1 MPQRTR
7 TRTASSERP
16 PGADFQTRR
25 SGGIEVL
32 QSQALAR
39 FDWLVH
45 GFSTKSGGVSDFCGA
60 RVLNLGYTEWDSPAN
75 VQKNRA
81 RFQAALGAAAMR
93 MTLVRQIHSDI
104 VHEFG
109 ARADGAPR
117 GDALITRAPGL
128 LLAVGTADCVPILL
142 ADPRQRAVAAIH
154 AGWRGTL
161 ARITEKTLGRMQMS
175 FGTRAAD
182 IIAVLGPAIGRCCY
196 QVGPEV
202 VQAFAAKFPNA
213 AEWFAHVSDGP
224 LGKTA
229 TFESVA
235 AGEAPNPLKWL
246 WQTPPGHDPP
256 PPSLPLDLAAANRSQ
271 LVAAGVR
278 AANIFSTSLC
288 TACRTDILFSYR
300 RERPHTGRL
309 LGVIG
314 IRQ

>member
-1 MPQRTR
+1 MPARTR
-7 TRTASSERP
+7 TRTAPSETSS
-16 PGADFQTRR
+16 GAGWHTRR
-25 SGGIEVL
+25 SEGIEAL
-32 QSQALAR
+32 ESPALAQ

-45 GFSTKSGGVSDFCGA
+45 GFSTKAGGVSDFGGA
-60 RVLNLGYTEWDSPAN
+60 RVLNLGYTEWDSRDN
-75 VQKNRA
+75 VRTNRA

-104 VHEFG
+104 IHEFS
-109 ARADGAPR
+109 APAESAPR
-117 GDALITRAPGL
+117 GDALITRTPGL

-175 FGTRAAD
+175 FGTRPAD
-182 IIAVLGPAIGRCCY
+182 IVAVVGPAIGGCCY
-196 QVGPEV
+196 EVGPEV
-202 VQAFAAKFPNA
+202 VQAFAARFPNA
-213 AEWFAHVSDGP
+213 SEWFEQMSEGP
-224 LGKTA
+224 LGKTT
-229 TFESVA
+229 TFESIA

-256 PPSLPLDLAAANRSQ
+256 PPALRLDLAAANRSQ

-278 AANIFSTSLC
+278 AANIVSSPLC

-300 RERPHTGRL
+300 RERLRTGRL

-314 IRQ
+314 IRE

>member
-1 MPQRTR
+1 MTTRPRTR
-7 TRTASSERP
+7 TDSLESSA
-16 PGADFQTRR
+16 GAGWRNLR
-25 SGGIEVL
+25 HEGIEVL
-32 QSQALAR
+32 QSSALASL
-39 FDWLVH
+39 DWLVH
-45 GFSTKSGGVSDFCGA
+45 GFSTKPGGVSDFGGS
-60 RVLNLGYTEWDSPAN
+60 RVLNLGYTEWDSRAN

-93 MTLVRQIHSDI
+93 MTLVRQVHSDI
-104 VHEFG
+104 IHEFT
-109 ARADGAPR
+109 ARTGGAPR
-117 GDALITRAPGL
+117 GDALITRTPGL

-161 ARITEKTLGRMQMS
+161 ARITEKALGRMQMS
-175 FGTRAAD
+175 FGTRPANVV
-182 IIAVLGPAIGRCCY
+182 AVVGPAIGGCCY

-213 AEWFAHVSDGP
+213 EEWFERVSEGP
-224 LGKTA
+224 LGKTT

-235 AGEAPNPLKWL
+235 LGEAPNPLKWL
-246 WQTPPGHDPP
+246 WKAPPGHDPP
-256 PPSLPLDLAAANRSQ
+256 PPSLRLNLAAANCSQ
-271 LVAAGVR
+271 MVAAGVR
-278 AANIFSTSLC
+278 AANIFSSPLC

-314 IRQ
+314 IRE

>member
-1 MPQRTR
+1 MT
-7 TRTASSERP
+7 TGS
-16 PGADFQTRR
+16 QTRSDAPESI
-25 SGGIEVL
+25 SGTGWQSLRHEGIEVL
-32 QSQALAR
+32 QSSALTR

-45 GFSTKSGGVSDFCGA
+45 GFSTKSGGVSDFGGT
-60 RVLNLGYTEWDSPAN
+60 RVLNLGYTEWDSRAN

-109 ARADGAPR
+109 APADGAPR

-142 ADPRQRAVAAIH
+142 ADPRNRAVAAIH

-161 ARITEKTLGRMQMS
+161 ARIAEKTLGRLQMS
-175 FGTRAAD
+175 FATRPAD
-182 IIAVLGPAIGRCCY
+182 VVAVIGPAIGGCCY

-213 AEWFAHVSDGP
+213 AEWFAQVSEGP
-224 LGKTA
+224 LGRTA

-256 PPSLPLDLAAANRSQ
+256 PPSLRLDLVAANRSQ
-271 LVAAGVR
+271 LIAAGVR
-278 AANIFSTSLC
+278 AANIFSSPLC

>member
-1 MPQRTR
+1 MPIRASK
-7 TRTASSERP
+7 RTASSGNSSDAGWRV
-16 PGADFQTRR
+16 RR
-25 SGGIEVL
+25 SEGLEVL
-32 QSQALAR
+32 QSPALAG

-45 GFSTKSGGVSDFCGA
+45 GFSTKAGGVSEFGGA
-60 RVLNLGYTEWDSPAN
+60 RVLNLGFTEWDSRAN
-75 VQKNRA
+75 VRKNRA
-81 RFQAALGAAAMR
+81 RFQAALGAAGMR
-93 MTLVRQIHSDI
+93 LTLLRQIHSDI
-104 VHEFG
+104 VHEFP
-109 ARADGAPR
+109 ARADGTPR

-142 ADPRQRAVAAIH
+142 ADARRRAVAAIH

-161 ARITEKTLGRMQMS
+161 ARIAEKTLGRMRMS
-175 FGTRAAD
+175 FGTSPAD
-182 IIAVLGPAIGRCCY
+182 VVAITGPAIGGCCY
-196 QVGPEV
+196 EVGPEV

-213 AEWFAHVSDGP
+213 AEWFAQVSEGP

-229 TFESVA
+229 TFENIA

-256 PPSLPLDLAAANRSQ
+256 PPALRLDLVAANRSQ
-271 LVAAGVR
+271 LVAAGVP
-278 AANIFSTSLC
+278 AANIFTSPLC

-314 IRQ
+314 IRE